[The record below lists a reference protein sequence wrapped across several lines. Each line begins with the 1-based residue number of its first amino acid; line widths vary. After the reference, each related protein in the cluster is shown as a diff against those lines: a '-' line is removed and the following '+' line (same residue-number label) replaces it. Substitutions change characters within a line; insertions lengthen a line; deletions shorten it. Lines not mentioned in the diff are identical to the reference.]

1 MAFQSNVRQFMTS
14 GVVGEV
20 VLDGAIRSRGVIL
33 NSTNEA
39 NNVVGRAL
47 TYSNANADGVRVEAG
62 GTGVFAGI
70 LTHSKQYAALGTQA
84 GGALAPTLTI
94 PNNSQVEATYFATGV
109 YVELVGTAQNQAI
122 NIGDKVAFN
131 QADGVLI
138 AFPANQN
145 APVGHTEIVG
155 ARVIEQNVVGPTTQP
170 FSVLAVIELNS

>member
-20 VLDGAIRSRGVIL
+20 VLDGAVRSRGVIL
-33 NSTNEA
+33 NSVNEA

-62 GTGVFAGI
+62 GAGVFAGI

-109 YVELVGTAQNQAI
+109 YVELTCTQNQAI

-131 QADGVLI
+131 QTNGVLI

-145 APVGHTEIVG
+145 APAGHTEIVG

-170 FSVLAVIELNS
+170 YSVLAVIELNS

>member
-20 VLDGAIRSRGVIL
+20 VLDGAVRSRGVIL
-33 NSTNEA
+33 NSVNEA

-47 TYSNANADGVRVEAG
+47 TYSNVNADGVRVEAG

-109 YVELVGTAQNQAI
+109 YVELTCTQNQAI

-131 QADGVLI
+131 QTNGGLI

>member
-20 VLDGAIRSRGVIL
+20 VLDGAVRSRGVIL

-109 YVELVGTAQNQAI
+109 YVELTCNQNQVI
-122 NIGDKVAFN
+122 SIGDKVAFN
-131 QADGVLI
+131 QTNGGLI
-138 AFPANQN
+138 AFPANQA
-145 APVGHTEIVG
+145 APAGHTEIVG

-170 FSVLAVIELNS
+170 YSVLAVIELNS

>member
-20 VLDGAIRSRGVIL
+20 VLDGAVRSRGVIL
-33 NSTNEA
+33 NSVNEA

-47 TYSNANADGVRVEAG
+47 TYSAANADGVRVEAG

-70 LTHSKQYAALGTQA
+70 LTHSKQYAALGTQT

-109 YVELVGTAQNQAI
+109 YVELTCTQNQAI
-122 NIGDKVAFN
+122 SIGDKVAFN
-131 QADGVLI
+131 QTNGVLI

-170 FSVLAVIELNS
+170 YSVLAVIELNS

>member
-20 VLDGAIRSRGVIL
+20 VLDGAVRSRGVIL
-33 NSTNEA
+33 NSVNEA

-47 TYSNANADGVRVEAG
+47 TYSAANADGVRVEAG

-109 YVELVGTAQNQAI
+109 YVELTCNQNQVI
-122 NIGDKVAFN
+122 SIGDKVAFN
-131 QADGVLI
+131 QTNGVLI

-170 FSVLAVIELNS
+170 YSVLAVIELNS

>member
-20 VLDGAIRSRGVIL
+20 VLDGAVRSRGVIL

-70 LTHSKQYAALGTQA
+70 LTHSKQYAALGTQT

-94 PNNSQVEATYFATGV
+94 PNNSQVEATYFATGIF
-109 YVELVGTAQNQAI
+109 VELTCTQNQAI
-122 NIGDKVAFN
+122 SIGDKVAFN
-131 QADGVLI
+131 QTNGVLI

-145 APVGHTEIVG
+145 APAGHTEIVG

-170 FSVLAVIELNS
+170 YSVLAVIELNS

>member
-20 VLDGAIRSRGVIL
+20 VLDGAVRSRGVIL
-33 NSTNEA
+33 NSVNEA

-109 YVELVGTAQNQAI
+109 YVELTCTQNQAI

-131 QADGVLI
+131 QTNGGLI

-145 APVGHTEIVG
+145 APAGHTEIVG

-170 FSVLAVIELNS
+170 YSVLAVIELNS

>member
-20 VLDGAIRSRGVIL
+20 VLDGAVRSRGVIL

-109 YVELVGTAQNQAI
+109 YVELTCNQNQVI
-122 NIGDKVAFN
+122 SIGDKVAFN
-131 QADGVLI
+131 QTNGGLI
-138 AFPANQN
+138 AFPANQA

-170 FSVLAVIELNS
+170 YSVLAVIELNS

>member
-20 VLDGAIRSRGVIL
+20 VLDGAVRSRGVIL

-39 NNVVGRAL
+39 NNIVGRAL

-109 YVELVGTAQNQAI
+109 YVELTCNQNQVI
-122 NIGDKVAFN
+122 SIGDKVAFN
-131 QADGVLI
+131 QTNGVLI

-145 APVGHTEIVG
+145 APAGHTEIVG

-170 FSVLAVIELNS
+170 YSVLAVIELNS

>member
-20 VLDGAIRSRGVIL
+20 ILDGAVRSRGVIL
-33 NSTNEA
+33 NSVNEA

-109 YVELVGTAQNQAI
+109 YVELTCNQNQVI
-122 NIGDKVAFN
+122 SIGDKVAFN
-131 QADGVLI
+131 QTNGVLI

-145 APVGHTEIVG
+145 APAGHTEIVG

-170 FSVLAVIELNS
+170 YSVLAVIELNS

>member
-20 VLDGAIRSRGVIL
+20 VLDGAVRSRGVIL
-33 NSTNEA
+33 NSVNEA

-47 TYSNANADGVRVEAG
+47 TYSAANADGVRVEAG

-109 YVELVGTAQNQAI
+109 YVELTCNQNQVI
-122 NIGDKVAFN
+122 SIGDKVAFN
-131 QADGVLI
+131 QTNGGLI
-138 AFPANQN
+138 AFPVNQT
-145 APVGHTEIVG
+145 APAGHTEIVG

>member
-20 VLDGAIRSRGVIL
+20 VLDGAVRSRGVIL
-33 NSTNEA
+33 NSVNEA

-47 TYSNANADGVRVEAG
+47 TYSAANADGVRVEAG

-109 YVELVGTAQNQAI
+109 YVELACNQNQVI
-122 NIGDKVAFN
+122 SIGDKVAFN
-131 QADGVLI
+131 QTNGGLI

-145 APVGHTEIVG
+145 APAGHTEIVG

-170 FSVLAVIELNS
+170 YSVLAVIELNS

>member
-20 VLDGAIRSRGVIL
+20 VLDGAVRSRGVIL
-33 NSTNEA
+33 NSVNEA

-109 YVELVGTAQNQAI
+109 YVELTCTQNQAI

-131 QADGVLI
+131 QTNGGLI

-145 APVGHTEIVG
+145 APAGHTEIVG

>member
-109 YVELVGTAQNQAI
+109 YVELTCNQNQVI
-122 NIGDKVAFN
+122 SIGDKVAFN
-131 QADGVLI
+131 QTNGVLI

-145 APVGHTEIVG
+145 APAGHTEIVG

>member
-20 VLDGAIRSRGVIL
+20 VLDGAVRSRGVIL

-70 LTHSKQYAALGTQA
+70 LTHSKQYAALGTQT

-109 YVELVGTAQNQAI
+109 YVELTCTQNQAI
-122 NIGDKVAFN
+122 SIGDKVAFN
-131 QADGVLI
+131 QTNGVLI

-170 FSVLAVIELNS
+170 YSVLAVIELNS

>member
-20 VLDGAIRSRGVIL
+20 VLDGAVRSRGVIL

-70 LTHSKQYAALGTQA
+70 LTHSKQYAALGTQT

-94 PNNSQVEATYFATGV
+94 PNNSQVEATYFATGIF
-109 YVELVGTAQNQAI
+109 VELTCTQNQAI
-122 NIGDKVAFN
+122 SIGDKVAFN
-131 QADGVLI
+131 QTNGGLI

-145 APVGHTEIVG
+145 APAGHTEIVG

-170 FSVLAVIELNS
+170 YSVLAVIELNS

>member
-20 VLDGAIRSRGVIL
+20 VLDGAVRSRGVIL
-33 NSTNEA
+33 NSVNEA

-109 YVELVGTAQNQAI
+109 YVELTCTQNQAI

-131 QADGVLI
+131 QTNGELI

-145 APVGHTEIVG
+145 APAGHTEIVG

-170 FSVLAVIELNS
+170 YSVLAVIELNS

>member
-20 VLDGAIRSRGVIL
+20 VLDGAVRSRGVIL
-33 NSTNEA
+33 NSVNEA

-109 YVELVGTAQNQAI
+109 YVELTCNQNQVI
-122 NIGDKVAFN
+122 SIGDKVAFN
-131 QADGVLI
+131 QTNGVLI

-145 APVGHTEIVG
+145 APAGHTEIVG

-170 FSVLAVIELNS
+170 YSVLAVIELNS

>member
-33 NSTNEA
+33 NSTNEE

-47 TYSNANADGVRVEAG
+47 TYSAANADGVRVEAG

-109 YVELVGTAQNQAI
+109 YVELTCTQNQAI

-131 QADGVLI
+131 QTNGGLI

-145 APVGHTEIVG
+145 APAGHTEIVG

>member
-20 VLDGAIRSRGVIL
+20 VLDGAVRSRGVIL
-33 NSTNEA
+33 NSVNEA

-109 YVELVGTAQNQAI
+109 YVELTCNQNQVI
-122 NIGDKVAFN
+122 SIGDKVAFN
-131 QADGVLI
+131 QTNGVLI
-138 AFPANQN
+138 AFPANQA

-170 FSVLAVIELNS
+170 YSVLAVIELNS

>member
-20 VLDGAIRSRGVIL
+20 VLDGAVRSRGVIL
-33 NSTNEA
+33 NSVNEA

-62 GTGVFAGI
+62 GAGVFAGI

-109 YVELVGTAQNQAI
+109 YVELTCTQNQAI

-131 QADGVLI
+131 QTNGVLI

-145 APVGHTEIVG
+145 APAGHTEIVG

>member
-20 VLDGAIRSRGVIL
+20 VLDGAVRSRGVIL
-33 NSTNEA
+33 NSVNEA

-47 TYSNANADGVRVEAG
+47 TYSAANADGVRVEAG

-109 YVELVGTAQNQAI
+109 YVELTCTQNQAI

-131 QADGVLI
+131 QTNGGLI

-145 APVGHTEIVG
+145 APAGHTEIVG

-170 FSVLAVIELNS
+170 YSVLAVIELNS

>member
-20 VLDGAIRSRGVIL
+20 VLDGAVRSRGVIL
-33 NSTNEA
+33 NSVNEA

-109 YVELVGTAQNQAI
+109 YVELTCNQNQVI
-122 NIGDKVAFN
+122 SIGDKVAFN
-131 QADGVLI
+131 QTNGGLI

-145 APVGHTEIVG
+145 APAGHTEIVG

-170 FSVLAVIELNS
+170 YSVLAVIELNS

>member
-20 VLDGAIRSRGVIL
+20 VLDGAVRSRGVIL
-33 NSTNEA
+33 NSVNEA
-39 NNVVGRAL
+39 NNIVGRAL

-109 YVELVGTAQNQAI
+109 YVELTCTQNQAI

-131 QADGVLI
+131 QTNGGLI

-170 FSVLAVIELNS
+170 YSVLAVIELNS

>member
-20 VLDGAIRSRGVIL
+20 VLDGAVRSRGVIL

-94 PNNSQVEATYFATGV
+94 PNNSRVEATYFATGV
-109 YVELVGTAQNQAI
+109 YVELTCNQNQVI
-122 NIGDKVAFN
+122 SIGDKVAFN
-131 QADGVLI
+131 QTNGGLI

>member
-20 VLDGAIRSRGVIL
+20 VLDGAVRSRGVIL

-62 GTGVFAGI
+62 GAGVFAGI

-109 YVELVGTAQNQAI
+109 YVELTCNQNQAI

-131 QADGVLI
+131 QTNGVLI

-145 APVGHTEIVG
+145 APAGHTEIVG

-170 FSVLAVIELNS
+170 YSVLAVIELNS

>member
-20 VLDGAIRSRGVIL
+20 VLDGAVRSRGVIL
-33 NSTNEA
+33 NSVNEA

-62 GTGVFAGI
+62 GIGVFAGI

-109 YVELVGTAQNQAI
+109 YVELTCNQNQVI
-122 NIGDKVAFN
+122 SIGDKVAFN
-131 QADGVLI
+131 QTNGGLI
-138 AFPANQN
+138 AFPANQT
-145 APVGHTEIVG
+145 APAGHTEIVG

-170 FSVLAVIELNS
+170 YSVLAVIELNS

>member
-20 VLDGAIRSRGVIL
+20 ILDGAIRSRGVIL
-33 NSTNEA
+33 NSANEA

-109 YVELVGTAQNQAI
+109 YVELSCNQSQAI

-131 QADGVLI
+131 QTNGVLI

-170 FSVLAVIELNS
+170 YSVLAVIELNS

>member
-20 VLDGAIRSRGVIL
+20 VLDGAVRSRGVIL

-109 YVELVGTAQNQAI
+109 YVELTCTQNQAI

-131 QADGVLI
+131 QTNGGLI

-145 APVGHTEIVG
+145 APAGHTEIVG

>member
-20 VLDGAIRSRGVIL
+20 VLDGAVRSRGVIL
-33 NSTNEA
+33 NSVNEA

-109 YVELVGTAQNQAI
+109 YVELTCNQNQVI
-122 NIGDKVAFN
+122 SIGDKVAFN
-131 QADGVLI
+131 QTNGVLI

-145 APVGHTEIVG
+145 APAGHTEIVG

>member
-20 VLDGAIRSRGVIL
+20 VLDGAVRSRGVIL
-33 NSTNEA
+33 NSVNEA

-109 YVELVGTAQNQAI
+109 YVELTCNQNQVI
-122 NIGDKVAFN
+122 SIGDKVAFN
-131 QADGVLI
+131 QTNGGLI

-170 FSVLAVIELNS
+170 YSVLAVIELNS

>member
-20 VLDGAIRSRGVIL
+20 VLDGAVRSRGVIL
-33 NSTNEA
+33 KSTNEA

-109 YVELVGTAQNQAI
+109 YVELTCNQNQVI
-122 NIGDKVAFN
+122 SIGDKVAFN
-131 QADGVLI
+131 QTNGVLI

-145 APVGHTEIVG
+145 APAGHTEIVG

-170 FSVLAVIELNS
+170 YSVLAVIELNS

>member
-20 VLDGAIRSRGVIL
+20 VLDGAVRSRGVIL
-33 NSTNEA
+33 NSVNEA

-94 PNNSQVEATYFATGV
+94 PNNSQVEATYFATGIF
-109 YVELVGTAQNQAI
+109 VELTCTQSQAI

-131 QADGVLI
+131 QTNGVLI

-170 FSVLAVIELNS
+170 YSVLAVIELNS

>member
-20 VLDGAIRSRGVIL
+20 VLDGAVRSRGVIL
-33 NSTNEA
+33 NSVNEA

-47 TYSNANADGVRVEAG
+47 TYSAANADGVRVEAG

-109 YVELVGTAQNQAI
+109 YVELTCTQNQAI

-131 QADGVLI
+131 QTNGVLI
-138 AFPANQN
+138 AFPANQT
-145 APVGHTEIVG
+145 APAGHTEIVG

>member
-20 VLDGAIRSRGVIL
+20 VLDGAVRSRGVIL

-70 LTHSKQYAALGTQA
+70 LTHSKQYAALGTQT

-94 PNNSQVEATYFATGV
+94 PNNSQVEATYFATGIF
-109 YVELVGTAQNQAI
+109 VELTCTQNQAI
-122 NIGDKVAFN
+122 SIGDKVAFN
-131 QADGVLI
+131 QTNSVLI

-145 APVGHTEIVG
+145 APAGHTEIVG

-170 FSVLAVIELNS
+170 YSVLAVIELNS

>member
-20 VLDGAIRSRGVIL
+20 VLDGAVRSRGVIL

-39 NNVVGRAL
+39 NNIVGRAL
-47 TYSNANADGVRVEAG
+47 TYSNANADGIRVEAG
-62 GTGVFAGI
+62 GAGVFAGI

-109 YVELVGTAQNQAI
+109 YVELTCTQNQAI

-131 QADGVLI
+131 QTNGVLI

-145 APVGHTEIVG
+145 APAGHTEIVG

>member
-20 VLDGAIRSRGVIL
+20 VLDGAVRSRGVIL

-62 GTGVFAGI
+62 GAGVFAGI

-109 YVELVGTAQNQAI
+109 YVELTCNQNQVI
-122 NIGDKVAFN
+122 SIGDKVAFN
-131 QADGVLI
+131 QTNGVLI

-145 APVGHTEIVG
+145 APVGHTEITG

>member
-20 VLDGAIRSRGVIL
+20 VLDGAVRSRGVIL

-62 GTGVFAGI
+62 GAGVFAGI

-109 YVELVGTAQNQAI
+109 YVELTCNQNQVI
-122 NIGDKVAFN
+122 SIGDKVAFN
-131 QADGVLI
+131 QTNGVLI

-145 APVGHTEIVG
+145 APAGHTEIVG

-170 FSVLAVIELNS
+170 YSVLAVIELNS